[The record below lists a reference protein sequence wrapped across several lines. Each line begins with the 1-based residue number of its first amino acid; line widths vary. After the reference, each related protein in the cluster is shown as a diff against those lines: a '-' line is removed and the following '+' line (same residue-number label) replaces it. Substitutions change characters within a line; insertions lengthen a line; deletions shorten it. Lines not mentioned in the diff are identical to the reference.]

1 MGHQGRFVRLGLC
14 IQSEYLVCNVSL
26 LLAFFE
32 AAYNICVIPRKANL
46 AETMHPKGAWFSPRF
61 ACLCIKAWL
70 ASSALGE
77 NHAPLGCMVSLK
89 RPFKCAW
96 FSQ

>member
-1 MGHQGRFVRLGLC
+1 MYS
-14 IQSEYLVCNVSL
+14 SEYLVRNVSL
-26 LLAFFE
+26 LLVFFE
-32 AAYNICVIPRKANL
+32 SAYKIRVIPRKANL
-46 AETMHPKGAWFSPRF
+46 AETMHPKGAWFSPGF
-61 ACLCIKAWL
+61 ACLRIKAWL